1 MIYNYVI
8 LVFALIFKRHIT
20 FSNSMFMFF
29 NQIQTQIVERIG
41 NIFEDGFRAVV
52 ALKDVLE
59 DLHTNYGKTLII
71 IRTWSYWKS

>member
-1 MIYNYVI
+1 
-8 LVFALIFKRHIT
+8 
-20 FSNSMFMFF
+20 MFMFF